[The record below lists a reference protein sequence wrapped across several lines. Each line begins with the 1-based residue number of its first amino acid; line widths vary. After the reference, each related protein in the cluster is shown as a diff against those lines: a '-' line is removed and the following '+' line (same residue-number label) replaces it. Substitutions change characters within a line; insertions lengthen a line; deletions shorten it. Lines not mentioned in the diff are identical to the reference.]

1 MNGAYAAHAAHRY
14 GRKMLQPLVIGL
26 GRSGAGLHAKALAR
40 LAASPEAPLR
50 TGPLVACDPRPE
62 AGRGLTGVTVTRTL
76 ADAVRLV
83 APQHTVVHVCTP
95 PASRTPVL
103 AELAALGFRRF
114 LVEKPLAA
122 DRAALDDIVRLRRH
136 HDLDLV
142 VVSHW
147 LAAALTGRLREL
159 VRERP
164 YGALRHLAFAQHKP
178 RFVRTFTS
186 EGHPTAFDV
195 EIPHSLGVALDLA
208 GPAELGDAHWSDL
221 RCEDGVRR
229 FMGSARLTLRH
240 HSGVRTEITSDL
252 ASPVQ
257 QRSVTL
263 QFERSAV
270 TGHYPLSEHDDHA
283 QLVLP
288 DDPHGPRVFHDDA
301 LTAFIRRTYQD
312 FAAGRRNH
320 STVPYDVVRL
330 LCAAKDHC
338 RAAERTPAGETPA
351 VPTTEEQHVR

>member
-1 MNGAYAAHAAHRY
+1 
-14 GRKMLQPLVIGL
+14 MLQPLVIGL
-26 GRSGAGLHAKALAR
+26 GRSGAGLHVKALAR
-40 LAASPEAPLR
+40 LASLPEAPLAV
-50 TGPLVACDPRPE
+50 GPLVACDSRPE
-62 AGRGLTGVTVTRTL
+62 AGRGLPGVTVTHSL
-76 ADAVRLV
+76 AEAVRLV
-83 APQHTVVHVCTP
+83 TPQRTVVHVCTP

-103 AELAALGFRRF
+103 TELAALGFRRF

-136 HDLDLV
+136 YDLDLV

-147 LAAALTGRLREL
+147 LASGLTGRLRRL
-159 VRERP
+159 VHERP
-164 YGALRHLAFAQHKP
+164 FGALRHIAFAQHKP
-178 RFVRTFTS
+178 RFVRTFTR

-208 GPAELGDAHWSDL
+208 GPAELVDAHWSDL
-221 RCEDGVRR
+221 RCDDGVRPH
-229 FMGSARLTLRH
+229 MGSARITLRH
-240 HSGVRTEITSDL
+240 RSGTRTEITSDL
-252 ASPVQ
+252 TSPVQ

-263 QFERSAV
+263 RFERGSV

-288 DDPHGPRVFHDDA
+288 DDPHGPRVFRDDA
-301 LTAFIRRTYQD
+301 FTAFMHRTYQD

-320 STVPYDVVRL
+320 SAVPYDVVRL

-338 RAAERTPAGETPA
+338 RAAERTTAGETPDA
-351 VPTTEEQHVR
+351 PTTEEQYVR